1 MTSSPVPAV
10 LPATPAAPATPASV
24 AAISP
29 KRERQILIVLMLMS
43 FTNILDF
50 MIMMPLASHLMRE
63 FGISTAQFGLL
74 VSAYAF
80 AAATASLLMASIA
93 DRFDRKR
100 ALLFVYVGL
109 IVGTL
114 GCALAPTYAAL
125 MIARIVAGLFG
136 GVQSSIAF
144 SIVGDMVPDERRGR
158 AMGMVMLS
166 FSLSA
171 VIGIPLSI
179 YVASHGG
186 WHVPFFALAAACG
199 VLWFVAQ
206 RLVPSMRGH
215 IRIGEPMSLWQGYA
229 ELFRVP
235 NHWWAFATT
244 GLITLS
250 GMMVIPYIA
259 PSRIANEGLSE
270 VHLSLFYLVG
280 GAVTLFTRP
289 LLGSLSDRFPR
300 ARVYYIMV
308 LLSIIPIVLITH
320 QLNAN
325 LWLQL
330 LVSALFFIFVSG
342 RFIPA
347 TALVSA
353 ASTPQLRGRLM
364 SFNSAVQNLATGL
377 AAAVGGVMLT
387 TSSSGY
393 ILGYEAVGY
402 LSCIVAMA
410 SAWAAFKVR
419 AVS

>member
-1 MTSSPVPAV
+1 MTPVNNRVAPPALSP
-10 LPATPAAPATPASV
+10 S
-24 AAISP
+24 
-29 KRERQILIVLMLMS
+29 RERQILIVLTLMS

-50 MIMMPLASHLMRE
+50 MIMMPLAPHLIRE
-63 FGISTAQFGLL
+63 FGISTAEFGLL

-80 AAATASLLMASIA
+80 AAAASSLLMASIA

-100 ALLFVYVGL
+100 ALLFVYAGL

-125 MIARIVAGLFG
+125 LVARTVAGLFG
-136 GVQSSIAF
+136 GVQGSIAF

-171 VIGIPLSI
+171 VLGVPLSI
-179 YVASHGG
+179 YVAGHGG
-186 WHVPFFALAAACG
+186 WHIPFFALAASCC
-199 VLWFVAQ
+199 VLWVVAA
-206 RLVPSMRGH
+206 RFVPSMRGH
-215 IRIGEPMSLWQGYA
+215 IRDVGPVTLWQGYA

-244 GLITLS
+244 ALLTLS

-259 PSRIANEGLSE
+259 PSRVANEGMTELQ
-270 VHLSLFYLVG
+270 LSLFYLVG

-289 LLGSLSDRFPR
+289 LFGSMSDRYSR
-300 ARVYYIMV
+300 AKVYYWLV
-308 LLSIIPIVLITH
+308 LLSIIPMVLITH
-320 QLNAN
+320 TLGVS
-325 LWLQL
+325 LPLQL
-330 LVSALFFIFVSG
+330 AVSALFFIFVSG
-342 RFIPA
+342 RFIPS
-347 TALVSA
+347 TALVSS

-377 AAAVGGVMLT
+377 AALIGGAMLT
-387 TSSSGY
+387 TTASGH
-393 ILGYEAVGY
+393 IVGYEAVGY
-402 LSCIVAMA
+402 LSCLIAVV
-410 SAWAAFKVR
+410 SVWAAFKVR

>member
-1 MTSSPVPAV
+1 MLSPR
-10 LPATPAAPATPASV
+10 
-24 AAISP
+24 
-29 KRERQILIVLMLMS
+29 RERQILIVLTLMS

-50 MIMMPLASHLMRE
+50 MIMMPLASHLIRE

-80 AAATASLLMASIA
+80 AAATSSLLMASIA
-93 DRFDRKR
+93 DRFDRKH

-125 MIARIVAGLFG
+125 LIARTVAGLFG
-136 GVQSSIAF
+136 GVQGSIAF

-158 AMGMVMLS
+158 AMGLVMLS

-171 VIGIPLSI
+171 VLGVPLSI

-186 WHVPFFALAAACG
+186 WHIPFFALAASCA
-199 VLWFVAQ
+199 VLLVVAA

-215 IRIGEPMSLWQGYA
+215 IRAGGPVTLWQGYA

-244 GLITLS
+244 ALLTLS

-259 PSRIANEGLSE
+259 PSRVANEGMSE
-270 VHLSLFYLVG
+270 MQLSLFYLVG
-280 GAVTLFTRP
+280 GGITLITRP
-289 LLGSLSDRFPR
+289 LFGSLSDRYSR
-300 ARVYYIMV
+300 AKVYFWLVI
-308 LLSIIPIVLITH
+308 LSIFPMVLITH
-320 QLNAN
+320 TLGVSLPWQLG
-325 LWLQL
+325 
-330 LVSALFFIFVSG
+330 VSVLFFIFVSG
-342 RFIPA
+342 RFIPS
-347 TALVSA
+347 TALVSS

-377 AAAVGGVMLT
+377 AALIGGAMLT
-387 TSSSGY
+387 STAGGH
-393 ILGYEAVGY
+393 IVGYEAVGY
-402 LSCIVAMA
+402 LSSLIAVI
-410 SAWAAFKVR
+410 SVWAAFKVR

>member
-1 MTSSPVPAV
+1 MLDPR
-10 LPATPAAPATPASV
+10 
-24 AAISP
+24 
-29 KRERQILIVLMLMS
+29 RERQILIVLMLMG

-50 MIMMPLASHLMRE
+50 MIMMPLASHLIRE

-80 AAATASLLMASIA
+80 AAAMSSLLMASIA

-125 MIARIVAGLFG
+125 LAARTVAGLFG

-158 AMGMVMLS
+158 ALGIVMLS

-171 VIGIPLSI
+171 VLGVPLSI
-179 YVASHGG
+179 YVAGHGG
-186 WHVPFFALAAACG
+186 WHLPFFALAGACCFLWVIAA
-199 VLWFVAQ
+199 

-215 IRIGEPMSLWQGYA
+215 IRAGAPVSLWQGYA

-244 GLITLS
+244 ALLTLS

-259 PSRIANEGLSE
+259 PSRVANEGMSE
-270 VHLSLFYLVG
+270 LQLALFYLVG
-280 GAVTLFTRP
+280 GAITLVTRP
-289 LLGSLSDRFPR
+289 LFGGLADRYSR
-300 ARVYYIMV
+300 AKVYFWLV
-308 LLSIIPIVLITH
+308 LLSIIPMLLITH
-320 QLNAN
+320 TLGVS
-325 LWLQL
+325 LPLQL
-330 LVSALFFIFVSG
+330 AAAALFFIFVSG
-342 RFIPA
+342 RFIPS

-364 SFNSAVQNLATGL
+364 SFNSAVQNLFTGL
-377 AAAVGGVMLT
+377 AALIGGAMLT
-387 TSSSGY
+387 TTASGQ
-393 ILGYEAVGY
+393 IVGYEAVGY
-402 LSCIVAMA
+402 LSCLIAVA
-410 SAWAAFKVR
+410 SVWAAFKVR